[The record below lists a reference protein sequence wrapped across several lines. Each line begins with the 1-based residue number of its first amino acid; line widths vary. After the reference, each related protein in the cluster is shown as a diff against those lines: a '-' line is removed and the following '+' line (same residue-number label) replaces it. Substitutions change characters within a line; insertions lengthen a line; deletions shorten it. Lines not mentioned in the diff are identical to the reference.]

1 MKCKNRLIVIVLC
14 FMLSG
19 ESATATYANS
29 WSQRHPKLVKAGA
42 VAGMGAAT
50 GGLGGVILG
59 AGLIHG
65 AIIGAGTH
73 LGFHAVH
80 EKWKQHHRKSLH
92 K

>member
-1 MKCKNRLIVIVLC
+1 MNCKNRLIVIVLC

-19 ESATATYANS
+19 ESATYANS
-29 WSQRHPKLVKAGA
+29 WSHHHPKLVKAGA

-73 LGFHAVH
+73 LGFHAIH
-80 EKWKQHHRKSLH
+80 EKWKQHHRKSMR